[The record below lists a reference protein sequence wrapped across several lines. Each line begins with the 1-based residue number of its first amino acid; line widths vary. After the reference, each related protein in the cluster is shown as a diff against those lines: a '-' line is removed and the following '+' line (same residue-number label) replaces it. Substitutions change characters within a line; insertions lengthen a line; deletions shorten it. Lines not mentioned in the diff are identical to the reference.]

1 MSERYW
7 VICFYDEAAGQASDF
22 ATLGEAQAAC
32 VGIGLCKQN
41 AMGFV
46 YDVEADDV
54 CWPTDDDVADTKT
67 AWTSAEDVG
76 THVYDDFNATV
87 RGIVA
92 RLVAA

>member
-54 CWPTDDDVADTKT
+54 CWPTDDDVAD
-67 AWTSAEDVG
+67 APYMVA
-76 THVYDDFNATV
+76 V
-87 RGIVA
+87 RA
-92 RLVAA
+92 AAKAKSNSKLVRAPA

>member
-54 CWPTDDDVADTKT
+54 ADAPYMVA
-67 AWTSAEDVG
+67 
-76 THVYDDFNATV
+76 V
-87 RGIVA
+87 R
-92 RLVAA
+92 AAAKAKINSKLGRAPA